1 MTISEQIE
9 KLNKKYQ
16 TGAAIPIC
24 STSGACVD
32 FATALFEA
40 LSIIRALTAPPT
52 ETEMRK
58 QFEEWVKTVNQAPVE
73 WIGHSYANAYM
84 AAQWEG
90 WKAAISAFL
99 KGRGA

>member
-1 MTISEQIE
+1 MTGYCKDCGNQICECDNIKNCELIS
-9 KLNKKYQ
+9 KL
-16 TGAAIPIC
+16 
-24 STSGACVD
+24 
-32 FATALFEA
+32 L
-40 LSIIRALTAPPT
+40 APPT

-58 QFEEWVKTVNQAPVE
+58 QFEEWVKTVNQAPIE

-99 KGRGA
+99 KGRGM